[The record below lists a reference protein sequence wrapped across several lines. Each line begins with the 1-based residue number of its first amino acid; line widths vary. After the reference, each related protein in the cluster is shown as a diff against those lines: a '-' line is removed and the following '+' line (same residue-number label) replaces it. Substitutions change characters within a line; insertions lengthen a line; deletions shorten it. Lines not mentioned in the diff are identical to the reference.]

1 LIPKNCLPR
10 LIFVSASQLSTLSKF
25 ETQSFGRVIS
35 WLDVRIFH
43 DINPYNITPS
53 GDKEAATPHLPK
65 RNIGKG
71 VPQLVLLWA
80 SLPTFHN
87 VWP

>member
-1 LIPKNCLPR
+1 
-10 LIFVSASQLSTLSKF
+10 LSTLSIF